1 MHVDGVKKSMRLNQK
16 KQILELVTTI
26 EEGTDYVINRGASNT
41 TEMMQD
47 CINSLVFFA
56 DLMKEEQKVR
66 SLIENAIHNF
76 ELFIDGKGTDLLLKK

>member
-1 MHVDGVKKSMRLNQK
+1 M
-16 KQILELVTTI
+16 VTTI